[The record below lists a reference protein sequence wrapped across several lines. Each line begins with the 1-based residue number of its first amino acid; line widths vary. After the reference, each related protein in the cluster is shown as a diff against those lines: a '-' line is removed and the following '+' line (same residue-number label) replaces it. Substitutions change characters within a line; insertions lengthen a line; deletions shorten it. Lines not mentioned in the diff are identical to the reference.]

1 MLQTIEIEL
10 EINPGIALPPVVHV
24 SQYDTGRRLK
34 MKVKDKGDAFFI
46 ASPDELRIEGT
57 KPDKRG
63 FSYTTVYA
71 DSVNHLY
78 YCDIKDQMVAV
89 GGKVVCELIITK
101 DNQKIATANF
111 ILDVEPSAL
120 EDDVDLSSS
129 ELAPYMDAAAAS
141 AQRAEIAAAQVEAE
155 EADIANQ
162 VWEKFFELYGN
173 QEF

>member
-1 MLQTIEIEL
+1 MLQDLTITL
-10 EINPGIALPPVVHV
+10 EINPGAAHPPVVHV

-34 MKVKDKGDAFFI
+34 MKLTDNGTEFFI
-46 ASPDELRIEGT
+46 SPDEVRIEGT

-63 FSYTTVYA
+63 FSYTTVSTDTVY
-71 DSVNHLY
+71 HLY
-78 YCDIKDQMVAV
+78 SFTIKDQMTAV
-89 GGKVVCELIITK
+89 GGKTVCELILKK
-101 DNQKIATANF
+101 DNEQIATANF